1 MNNFKHTSVEMSDTL
16 NIMINQGFYL
26 TPDNSYIF
34 GQNMTYDTFLNS
46 SRKNLYNDVKIIL
59 KIFFLNFRVVFQ
71 DVWQLTWK
79 RFFASLYLIG
89 STSFSSFQ
97 RGMKR
102 LNAIT
107 TFQNI
112 LLFQKADIYFETDFN
127 WLFQFDFIC
136 FWRSTV
142 KHLRNHVVVFEC
154 NFSLFQISTN
164 YFFA

>member
-1 MNNFKHTSVEMSDTL
+1 MLTSGEMSDTL
-16 NIMINQGFYL
+16 NIMINQVFYL
-26 TPDNSYIF
+26 TPYNSYIF

-46 SRKNLYNDVKIIL
+46 SRKDLYNDVKITL
-59 KIFFLNFRVVFQ
+59 KKFGVVFQ

-102 LNAIT
+102 LNTIT

-112 LLFQKADIYFETDFN
+112 FIFQKADIYFRTDFSCEAS
-127 WLFQFDFIC
+127 LEFYIYE
-136 FWRSTV
+136 T
-142 KHLRNHVVVFEC
+142 KHL
-154 NFSLFQISTN
+154 SFQGKPFGDPVTTRFGYTIN
-164 YFFA
+164 K